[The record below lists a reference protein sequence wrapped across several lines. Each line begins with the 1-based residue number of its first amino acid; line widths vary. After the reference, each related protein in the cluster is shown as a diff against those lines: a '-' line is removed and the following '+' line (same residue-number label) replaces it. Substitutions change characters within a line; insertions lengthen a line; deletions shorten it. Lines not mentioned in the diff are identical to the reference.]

1 MGLFNGIFAVSAIGS
16 MMQLAGEGRGAREGT
31 RMGLWGASQ
40 AIAAGFGGLTGAALA
55 DLLRTLTTDATAFGL
70 TFLLE
75 AGLFL
80 ASALVAARVVGGAAA
95 PGARLVPGE

>member
-1 MGLFNGIFAVSAIGS
+1 
-16 MMQLAGEGRGAREGT
+16 MMQLAGQGRDAREGT

-40 AIAAGFGGLTGAALA
+40 AIAAGFGGLMGAMLA
-55 DLLRTLTTDATAFGL
+55 DVFRTVASDATAFGL

-80 ASALVAARVVGGAAA
+80 LAAMVAARVIGGA
-95 PGARLVPGE
+95 PSPQARLVPGE